1 MMIDLRLVGSSVSP
15 YTRKL
20 RALLRYRRIPY
31 QFVRAGGQESE
42 ALPPAPL
49 PLIPYVVL
57 PDQNGEL
64 TEAMADTTPIINR
77 LEDDYPERA
86 VRPMDPALAV
96 IDALL
101 EEFGDEWLAKC
112 MFHFRWS
119 KPADTQISSSYLAYA
134 TNMTSTTEQGE
145 AFASMFAERQ
155 ISRIGVVGSNDTTGP
170 LIE

>member
-1 MMIDLRLVGSSVSP
+1 MTDLRRVGSSVSP
-15 YTRKL
+15 YTRKV

-31 QFVRAGGQESE
+31 QFVRAGGRESE
-42 ALPPAPL
+42 ALPSAPL

-64 TEAMADTTPIINR
+64 TEAMVDTTPIIDR

-112 MFHFRWS
+112 LTWLKQRYNHRNTPPRISTETVNFRRAFVRW
-119 KPADTQISSSYLAYA
+119 
-134 TNMTSTTEQGE
+134 NGMTPREY
-145 AFASMFAERQ
+145 RQ
-155 ISRIGVVGSNDTTGP
+155 RHLSETDSPGIMAPV
-170 LIE
+170 

>member
-1 MMIDLRLVGSSVSP
+1 MMADLRLVGSSVSP
-15 YTRKL
+15 YTRKV

-31 QFVRAGGQESE
+31 HFVRAGGRESE

-49 PLIPYVVL
+49 PLIPYVIL

-64 TEAMADTTPIINR
+64 TEAMVDTTPIINR

-101 EEFGDEWLAKC
+101 EEFGDEGLC
-112 MFHFRWS
+112 HEYDG
-119 KPADTQISSSYLAYA
+119 DT
-134 TNMTSTTEQGE
+134 
-145 AFASMFAERQ
+145 
-155 ISRIGVVGSNDTTGP
+155 
-170 LIE
+170 

>member
-1 MMIDLRLVGSSVSP
+1 MIDLRLVGSSVSP

-119 KPADTQISSSYLAYA
+119 KPADTQTSSSYLAYA
-134 TNMTSTTEQGE
+134 MNMTSTPEQAE
-145 AFASMFAERQ
+145 AFAGMFA
-155 ISRIGVVGSNDTTGP
+155 
-170 LIE
+170 

>member
-1 MMIDLRLVGSSVSP
+1 MTDLRLVGSSVSP
-15 YTRKL
+15 YTRKV

-31 QFVRAGGQESE
+31 QFVRAGGRESE

-64 TEAMADTTPIINR
+64 TEVMADTTPIINR
-77 LEDDYPERA
+77 LEDEYPERA

-101 EEFGDEWLAKC
+101 EEFGDEWLSKC

-119 KPADTQISSSYLAYA
+119 KPADTQTSSSYLAYA
-134 TNMTSTTEQGE
+134 MNMTAAPEQGE
-145 AFASMFAERQ
+145 AFARDVCRAADFPDWCG
-155 ISRIGVVGSNDTTGP
+155 GVK
-170 LIE
+170 

>member
-1 MMIDLRLVGSSVSP
+1 MTELRLVGSSVSP
-15 YTRKL
+15 YTRKV

-31 QFVRAGGQESE
+31 QFVRAGGRESE
-42 ALPPAPL
+42 ALPSAPL

-101 EEFGDEWLAKC
+101 EEFGDELCHEYDRHTRGGGGVCQDVCRA
-112 MFHFRWS
+112 
-119 KPADTQISSSYLAYA
+119 ADFPDWCGGLK
-134 TNMTSTTEQGE
+134 
-145 AFASMFAERQ
+145 
-155 ISRIGVVGSNDTTGP
+155 
-170 LIE
+170 

>member
-119 KPADTQISSSYLAYA
+119 KPADTQTSSSYLAYA
-134 TNMTSTTEQGE
+134 MNMTAAPEQGE

-155 ISRIGVVGSNDTTGP
+155 ISRIGVV
-170 LIE
+170 